1 MPVIT
6 GNKIYSMLVVKTPG
20 VYVEEIA
27 LFPPS
32 VAEVATAI
40 PAFIGYTEKAINA
53 DLKQLN
59 NVAVKISSLLEY
71 NELFGGP
78 YAVLTY
84 TVSAD
89 GNNVVT
95 GAKPD
100 KRFHLYD
107 CLHQFFDNGGG
118 DCYIVSV
125 GDYSG
130 TIDAT
135 AISNGMDELKKY
147 DEPTLIVFP
156 DAVEMLNAGVPD
168 FDKMSDLQKKALS
181 LCASMQDRFAVLD
194 MMQGNLK
201 EDTVNKPITTFR
213 DKVGV
218 NFLNYGATYYPWI
231 VTNYNIDVNYRNLA
245 FGAIVLNTV
254 SHNQAETDLLNAV
267 KDVVSGDGVL
277 KNTDT
282 VTTIAGLDQKKLRT
296 QGGAYIEAELAKLKK
311 DVQGAVGAADIK
323 LKTTAYFTFLNTLAL
338 AMPIFET
345 GLPASDLKKDLVQ
358 LKKDKNYVDAL
369 KGLIAHEKHGT
380 ILSNTNGTITG
391 PLIKSTIFPPLFT
404 GGANAWLVTTPNGD
418 TDDIAVIPTVV
429 PAGLP
434 GVLTVISLMENA
446 KVISGLING
455 YATVLGAALYYEN
468 MAQSALFANHT
479 FFKGVSDKI
488 KETMRTIPPSGT
500 MTGVYAMV
508 DRTRGVWKA
517 PANVSLNAV
526 IGPSVKI
533 DNKEQEDLNVHTT
546 GKSIN
551 AIRSFTGKGT
561 LVWGSRT
568 LAGND
573 NEWRYIPVRR
583 FFIMVEES
591 VKKASEPFVFEPNDA
606 NTWTKVKTMI
616 ENFLTLQW
624 RGGALQGAKPEDAF
638 FVHIGLGET
647 MSQDDVLNG
656 KMIVEI
662 GMAVVRPAEFIIL
675 RFSHIMQEAR

>member
-1 MPVIT
+1 
-6 GNKIYSMLVVKTPG
+6 MLVVKTPG

-53 DLKQLN
+53 DLKQLKN
-59 NVAVKISSLLEY
+59 IPVKISSLLEY

-78 YAVLTY
+78 YVVVTY

-95 GAKPD
+95 TAKPD

-107 CLHQFFDNGGG
+107 SLHQFFDNGGG
-118 DCYIVSV
+118 ECYIVSV

-130 TIDAT
+130 TIDA
-135 AISNGMDELKKY
+135 AVISSGMDELKKY

-181 LCASMQDRFAVLD
+181 LCAAMQDRFAVLD

-201 EDTVNKPITTFR
+201 EDTVNKPISTFR

-218 NFLNYGATYYPWI
+218 NFLNYGTTYYPWI

-245 FGAIVLNTV
+245 FGPILLNTV

-277 KNTDT
+277 KNTDA

-296 QGGAYIEAELAKLKK
+296 QGAVYLQAELDRLKSEARNAIPADVKLK
-311 DVQGAVGAADIK
+311 V
-323 LKTTAYFTFLNTLAL
+323 TAYFSFLNTLVL
-338 AMPIFET
+338 AMPQFET
-345 GLPASDLKKDLVQ
+345 ALPASSLKTDLVQ
-358 LKKDKNYVDAL
+358 LKKDKNYINAVSAL
-369 KGLIAHEKHGT
+369 IGYEKHAS
-380 ILSNTNGTITG
+380 ILANTTSDIT
-391 PLIKSTIFPPLFT
+391 LVKIKGTIFPPLFT
-404 GGANAWLVTTPNGD
+404 GGANAWIVTVLPVLPDTDSIPVNGD
-418 TDDIAVIPTVV
+418 
-429 PAGLP
+429 PAPATLAGCMQL
-434 GVLTVISLMENA
+434 ISNMENA
-446 KVISGLING
+446 KIISGIING
-455 YATVLGAALYYEN
+455 YATVLNAALYYEN
-468 MAQSALFANHT
+468 MAQNALFSNHT

-488 KETMRTIPPSGT
+488 KEVMRTIPPSGT
-500 MTGVYAMV
+500 MVGVYAMV

-533 DNKEQEDLNVHTT
+533 DNREQEDLNVHTT

-561 LVWGSRT
+561 LVWGART

-606 NTWTKVKTMI
+606 KTWTKVKTMI

-675 RFSHIMQEAR
+675 RFSHKMQEAR

>member
-1 MPVIT
+1 
-6 GNKIYSMLVVKTPG
+6 MLVVKTPG

-53 DLKQLN
+53 DLKSLKN
-59 NVAVKISSLLEY
+59 TPTKISSLLEY

-78 YAVLTY
+78 YTVLTY
-84 TVSAD
+84 TISAD
-89 GNNVVT
+89 SNNVVT

-107 CLHQFFDNGGG
+107 SLHQYFDNGGG
-118 DCYIVSV
+118 ECYIVSV

-135 AISNGMDELKKY
+135 EISSGMDELKKY

-156 DAVEMLNAGVPD
+156 DAVEMLIGLLPD
-168 FDKMSDLQKKALS
+168 FDKMADLQKKALS
-181 LCASMQDRFAVLD
+181 ICASMQDRFAVLD

-201 EDTVNKPITTFR
+201 EDTTNKPISTFR

-218 NFLNYGATYYPWI
+218 NFLNYGTTYYPWV

-254 SHNQAETDLLNAV
+254 SRNQTETDLLNKV
-267 KDVVSGDGVL
+267 KDVGTGDGVL
-277 KNTDT
+277 KNTDA
-282 VTTIAGLDQKKLRT
+282 VTTVAGLDQKKLRT
-296 QGGAYIEAELAKLKK
+296 QGAAYIESELAKLKK
-311 DVQGAVGAADIK
+311 DVQGASGAADIK
-323 LKTTAYFTFLNTLAL
+323 AKTTAYFTFLNTLVL
-338 AMPIFET
+338 TMPTFET
-345 GLPASDLKKDLVQ
+345 GLPTSDLKKDLVQ
-358 LKKDKNYVDAL
+358 LKKDKNYTDAV
-369 KGLIAHEKHGT
+369 KGLIAHEKHAVV
-380 ILSNTNGTITG
+380 LANTNATITG

-418 TDDIAVIPTVV
+418 TDDIPVV
-429 PAGLP
+429 VTGALAGLP
-434 GVLTVISLMENA
+434 GVLTIISMMENA
-446 KVISGLING
+446 KVISNIING
-455 YATVLGAALYYEN
+455 YATVLGSALYYEN
-468 MAQSALFANHT
+468 MAQSALFSNHT

-488 KETMRTIPPSGT
+488 KETMRTIPPSGS
-500 MTGVYAMV
+500 MVGVYAMV

-533 DNKEQEDLNVHTT
+533 DNKEQEDLNVHST

-561 LVWGSRT
+561 LVWGART

-591 VKKASEPFVFEPNDA
+591 VKKATEPFVFEPNDA

-675 RFSHIMQEAR
+675 RFSHKMMEAR

>member
-1 MPVIT
+1 
-6 GNKIYSMLVVKTPG
+6 MLVVKTPG

-53 DLKQLN
+53 DLKALKN
-59 NVAVKISSLLEY
+59 IPVKISSMLEY

-84 TVSAD
+84 TISAD
-89 GNNVVT
+89 GSNVVT
-95 GAKPD
+95 AGKPD

-107 CLHQFFDNGGG
+107 SLHQFFDNGGG
-118 DCYIVSV
+118 QCYIISV

-135 AISNGMDELKKY
+135 EISNGMDELKKY

-156 DAVEMLNAGVPD
+156 DAVEMLIGTAPD
-168 FDKMSDLQKKALS
+168 FDKMSDLQKKALA

-201 EDTVNKPITTFR
+201 EDTTNKPISTFR

-218 NFLNYGATYYPWI
+218 NFLNYGTTYYPWV

-254 SHNQAETDLLNAV
+254 SRNQAETDLLNKV
-267 KDVVSGDGVL
+267 KDVGTGDGVL

-282 VTTIAGLDQKKLRT
+282 ITTIAGLDQKKLRT
-296 QGGAYIEAELAKLKK
+296 QGGAYIEAEIAKLKK
-311 DVQGAVGAADIK
+311 DVQGAGNAADIK
-323 LKTTAYFTFLNTLAL
+323 LKTTAYFTFLNTLVV

-345 GLPASDLKKDLVQ
+345 GLPTSDLKKDLVQ
-358 LKKDKNYVDAL
+358 LKKDKNYIDAV

-380 ILSNTNGTITG
+380 VLTNTNATITG
-391 PLIKSTIFPPLFT
+391 PLIKTTIFTSLFT
-404 GGANAWLVTTPNGD
+404 GGANAWLVTTPAGD
-418 TDDIAVIPTVV
+418 PDDIPVIPNVV

-468 MAQSALFANHT
+468 MAQSTLFANHN

-500 MTGVYAMV
+500 MVGVYAMV

-517 PANVSLNAV
+517 PANVSLNSV

-533 DNKEQEDLNVHTT
+533 DNREQEDLNVHST

-675 RFSHIMQEAR
+675 RFSHKMMEAR